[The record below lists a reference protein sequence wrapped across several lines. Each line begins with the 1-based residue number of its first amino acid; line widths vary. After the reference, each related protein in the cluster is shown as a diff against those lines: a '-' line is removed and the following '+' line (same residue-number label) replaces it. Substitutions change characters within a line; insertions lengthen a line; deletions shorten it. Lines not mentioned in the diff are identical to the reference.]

1 MVLGFNNATNS
12 ANTSAPMEVDRIKG
26 KSKGKGKPD
35 QKGKAKGKSDEK
47 GKGKSEKGKAGI
59 ATERVRTS
67 GTVEKAMD
75 GLRIRMI
82 STTREKAKARTRES
96 RSQTRGSAIG
106 VERLATRP
114 ETVECVR
121 LSRGLARMWFQY
133 KTLIYFRAYAF

>member
-1 MVLGFNNATNS
+1 
-12 ANTSAPMEVDRIKG
+12 MEVDRIKG

-47 GKGKSEKGKAGI
+47 GKGKSEKGKPGI

-96 RSQTRGSAIG
+96 RKSDQMECYRCGKAGHKARDCRVSLVGEGSGDVAG
-106 VERLATRP
+106 TSTQSNA
-114 ETVECVR
+114 ET
-121 LSRGLARMWFQY
+121 STTQGSSHSM
-133 KTLIYFRAYAF
+133 